1 LIEANWKIEIRVSY
15 DIWPSRHA
23 IKNLFTNTG
32 GKLMISKTWSRKPI
46 AACVA
51 VAILSVYSMVVL
63 ASPAAKAPSGEL
75 SIAGQV
81 MVNGESMVS
90 GGTVFSDSLITTAE
104 KSNATVNLSKLGRVD
119 LAPSSNLKLSFTD
132 KSIMGLL
139 DSGTAHVS
147 TLAGTSVNFT
157 TKDGVVTVDGSQA
170 TSFTVNVVKGVTSLT
185 THSGVAQLLVGGAV
199 KQVAAGESATAGT
212 PNPQA
217 GGEKEHMSS
226 GELAALLLLGAGA
239 VAGILYAAM
248 HNNDISFG
256 GNAIVISPSR

>member
-1 LIEANWKIEIRVSY
+1 
-15 DIWPSRHA
+15 
-23 IKNLFTNTG
+23 
-32 GKLMISKTWSRKPI
+32 MISKTWSRKPI

-81 MVNGESMVS
+81 TINGENVVS
-90 GGTVFSDSLITTAE
+90 GGTVFSDSIITTAE
-104 KSNATVNLSKLGRVD
+104 KSSATVNLSKVGRVE

-132 KSIMGLL
+132 KSINGLL
-139 DSGTAHVS
+139 DNGTAHVS
-147 TLAGTSVNFT
+147 TLAGTSVSFT
-157 TKDGVVTVDGSQA
+157 TKDGVVAVDGSQA

-185 THSGVAQLLVGGAV
+185 THSGVAQLHVGGAV

-212 PNPQA
+212 PTPKA
-217 GGEKEHMSS
+217 GDDDDNMSS

-248 HNNDISFG
+248 HNNDLNFG
-256 GNAIVISPSR
+256 GNAIVISPAK